1 MKYSV
6 SPVVRVAVKPKDGR
20 DLPKLVEGL
29 KKMAKS
35 DPLVVCEMGESGEH
49 VIAGCGELHME
60 ICLKDLRDEYAH
72 DIDAGKL
79 GAKHEAKDRAKELA
93 EKYDWDKNHALKIWC
108 FGPETEGANVVVDTT
123 VAVQFLNE
131 IKEHVVSAFQ
141 WATKEG
147 PICEEP
153 MRATRYDIKDVTMH
167 TDAIHRGAGQIMPAT
182 RRAVFACEMTASPS
196 LQEPIFLVDITAPVD
211 AQGGIYNCMNQRRGI
226 IFQEEQRAGTNLMQ
240 MRAHLPVA
248 ESFGFTGAL
257 RQATSG
263 QAFPQCS
270 FSHWETMQ
278 GGDPMTADSKLN
290 LLCLAIR
297 KRKGKKEEIP
307 PLGEYLDKL

>member
-1 MKYSV
+1 
-6 SPVVRVAVKPKDGR
+6 
-20 DLPKLVEGL
+20 
-29 KKMAKS
+29 
-35 DPLVVCEMGESGEH
+35 MG
-49 VIAGCGELHME
+49 
-60 ICLKDLRDEYAH
+60 
-72 DIDAGKL
+72 
-79 GAKHEAKDRAKELA
+79 
-93 EKYDWDKNHALKIWC
+93 DKNHALKIWC

-153 MRATRYDIKDVTMH
+153 MRATLY
-167 TDAIHRGAGQIMPAT
+167 
-182 RRAVFACEMTASPS
+182 
-196 LQEPIFLVDITAPVD
+196 DITAPTE

-226 IFQEEQRAGTNLMQ
+226 IFHEEQHAGTNLMQ

-248 ESFGFTGAL
+248 ESLGFSGAL

-278 GGDPMTADSKLN
+278 CGDPMTAGSKLN
-290 LLCLAIR
+290 ELALAIR
-297 KRKGKKEEIP
+297 KRKGKKEELP
-307 PLGEYLDKL
+307 ALGDYLDKL